1 MSWPVIDLGTRLWTN
16 VKEHDFASLSSSDV
30 EFTCKT
36 SPRLQAI
43 WSGVPKSCW
52 VRGYIPS
59 ILQRFQSDHHFTE
72 LVVNLQLCQL
82 FGQMMTTETQ
92 VLATHRGSILALLRH
107 PLQLLCLSGLHL
119 ILLARIH
126 CLVAKLDVLLSR
138 LTLFMPLLN
147 TSTVLMMNFQKLLS
161 FYQKRGSMRYL
172 QASYQLQ
179 QYDGDT
185 TQAFKFC
192 LVVLKW
198 LNFCNSNA
206 EKISVVM
213 QRSLSRIVLSY

>member
-1 MSWPVIDLGTRLWTN
+1 
-16 VKEHDFASLSSSDV
+16 
-30 EFTCKT
+30 
-36 SPRLQAI
+36 
-43 WSGVPKSCW
+43 
-52 VRGYIPS
+52 
-59 ILQRFQSDHHFTE
+59 
-72 LVVNLQLCQL
+72 
-82 FGQMMTTETQ
+82 MTTETQ

-172 QASYQLQ
+172 QASNQLQ

-185 TQAFKFC
+185 TQAFK
-192 LVVLKW
+192 VLPGSPKMIE
-198 LNFCNSNA
+198 LLQFKCRKDFSGHAKKLIANCIILLA
-206 EKISVVM
+206 KLII
-213 QRSLSRIVLSY
+213 L